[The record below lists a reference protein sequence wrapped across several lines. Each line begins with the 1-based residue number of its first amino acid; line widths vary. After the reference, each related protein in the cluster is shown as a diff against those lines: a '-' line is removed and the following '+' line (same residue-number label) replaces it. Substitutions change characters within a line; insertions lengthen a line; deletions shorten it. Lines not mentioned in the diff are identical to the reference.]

1 MSKISGASLAVK
13 LITNQLK
20 DSRNTNRNSF
30 IYFIVCYCCACYMQ
44 LVADGR
50 RVIKDYHAVRGQLH
64 KIHDRYY
71 ACCAEWETCMNVLYR
86 EYGMQW
92 SPTAGNKLYEKEQ
105 QVSRKV
111 DEVWKQVVYV
121 CVCCVCVC
129 ACVCMCV

>member
-1 MSKISGASLAVK
+1 
-13 LITNQLK
+13 
-20 DSRNTNRNSF
+20 
-30 IYFIVCYCCACYMQ
+30 MQ

-64 KIHDRYY
+64 KTRDRYY
-71 ACCAEWETCMNVLYR
+71 ACCAEWETCLNMLHR

-111 DEVWKQVVYV
+111 DEVWDRMV
-121 CVCCVCVC
+121 CVIYTFCYIGSKKIKYFPRIFQISELI
-129 ACVCMCV
+129 